1 MLDNVKVGMR
11 VKLSTTGSDVFIG
24 DDSNNPYS
32 ADDIGTVVTG
42 YDTWGWYGVA
52 WDSGIT
58 NIYQPEHL
66 DEVVAATR
74 VPFTISTGSIVV
86 VLGTSVET
94 ITSGNVNYEKIKE
107 ELQKDSHDVE
117 VISNLINKKAA
128 VESFGAGLIKIV
140 GNTVTFNGE
149 VVDDTLT
156 DKMVSVMD
164 EGFDVGPWAK
174 FYENLQENPSFNS
187 RASLFNFLEKFQAP
201 FTEDGCFIAFKR
213 VRENFMDIYSGTF
226 DNSVGTVVKMERR
239 NVNEDSSQTCSAGL
253 HVAASSYLNSYASA
267 ANNKT
272 IMVKV
277 NPRDVVAVPHDYNFS
292 KMRVC
297 EYEVIADITVEQMA
311 KLETKAVVSHQD
323 YSDEYYESEEHDVW
337 DEWAVGD
344 VITFNGAGD
353 DMTDGNDYL
362 ILYVDDEDS
371 TVQVKDDAGDVIWL
385 SFDGTYC

>member
-1 MLDNVKVGMR
+1 MIDDVKVGMR
-11 VKLSTTGSDVFIG
+11 VKLSTDGISVFTG
-24 DDSNNPYS
+24 DDNNPCS
-32 ADDIGTVVTG
+32 VDDIGTVVNNP
-42 YDTWGWYGVA
+42 DAWGWWWVA

-58 NIYQPEHL
+58 NIYEPKHL
-66 DEVVAATR
+66 DEVVASTR
-74 VPFTISTGSIVV
+74 VPFTISAGSIVV

-94 ITSGNVNYEKIKE
+94 ITSGNVNYGKIKE

-140 GNTVTFNGE
+140 GDTVTFKGE
-149 VVDDTLT
+149 VVEDTLT
-156 DKMVSVMD
+156 DKMISVMD
-164 EGFDVGPWAK
+164 EGFDAGPWIK

-239 NVNEDSSQTCSAGL
+239 NVNEDSSKTCSAGL

-267 ANNKT
+267 ENNKT

-297 EYEVIADITVEQMA
+297 EYEVIADITVGQMA
-311 KLETKAVVSHQD
+311 KLETKAVVGYSD
-323 YSDEYYESEEHDVW
+323 YSDVSDDWV
-337 DEWAVGD
+337 EWSAGD
-344 VITFNGAGD
+344 VITFSGSAI
-353 DMTDGNDYL
+353 DMTHGKDYV
-362 ILYVDDEDS
+362 ILYVDDIND
-371 TVQVKDDAGDVIWL
+371 TLQVKDDVGDIIWL
-385 SFDGTYC
+385 SFDGTYY